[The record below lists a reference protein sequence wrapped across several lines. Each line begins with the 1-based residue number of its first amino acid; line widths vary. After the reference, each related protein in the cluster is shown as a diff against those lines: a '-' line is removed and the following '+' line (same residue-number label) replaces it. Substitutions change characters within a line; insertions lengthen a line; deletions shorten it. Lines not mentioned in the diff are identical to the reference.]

1 MKAILWI
8 LGSIGAIVMAI
19 ILLFIY
25 EMTPNASMETNAREM
40 GEGYI
45 QKHFDG
51 QAEVYDVLYDN
62 MGNHEFDYAAK
73 VTHKKTGVS
82 FLIYETTDS
91 QVMKD
96 TYASSYYENQIE
108 KDLRPF
114 VNDMEGAVSH
124 FVHISDVP
132 AKYQREDELP
142 DFHDLNLVP
151 NVIIDLERSALEDDE
166 ETMEELFV
174 FMEEKLQIERGGGRF
189 VYDPSSG
196 DEMLQMSY

>member
-8 LGSIGAIVMAI
+8 IGSIGTIVIAI

-25 EMTPNASMETNAREM
+25 EMTPNASLETKAKEL
-40 GEGYI
+40 GEDYI

-73 VTHKKTGVS
+73 VTHKKTGVN
-82 FLIYETTDS
+82 FLIYETRDS

-96 TYASSYYENQIE
+96 TYASSYYEEQLE
-108 KDLRPF
+108 RDLQPF
-114 VNDMEGAVSH
+114 VKDMEDVVSH
-124 FVHISDVP
+124 LVHISDVP
-132 AKYQREDELP
+132 GKYQGDDSLP
-142 DFHDLNLVP
+142 DFKDLNLVP
-151 NVIIDLERSALEDDE
+151 NVIIDLERSALEEDE
-166 ETMEELFV
+166 EKMEELFV
-174 FMEEKLQIERGGGRF
+174 FMKENLRIERGGGRF